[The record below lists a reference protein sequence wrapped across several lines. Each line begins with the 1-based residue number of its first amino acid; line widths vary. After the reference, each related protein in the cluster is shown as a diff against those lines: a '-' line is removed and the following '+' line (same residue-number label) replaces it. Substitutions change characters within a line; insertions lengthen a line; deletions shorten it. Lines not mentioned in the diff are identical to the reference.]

1 MKLPRNK
8 FLSGVALMV
17 GAVVLAGG
25 GYYLL
30 RYQVWA
36 GYRSW
41 SMGHMNGMARDFIA
55 AGDTRNGLLT
65 VRKILSARPND
76 IAALKLGVKACEM
89 NSSPDALMF
98 QRNLCRIEKTTENAV
113 KMMQLSLKY
122 EAYAYGLEAVTS
134 VAQDAR
140 RNPEYHRLAA
150 EIYRR
155 VNRPVPAKYQLISL
169 LSLNPQDNAAR
180 MSLAEIEFD
189 SAPKDLPSD
198 WAGRV
203 VALTHVPEE
212 EVAATVLQLRAAVS
226 RKDVKTAGALVEKL
240 QLRSN
245 LTVAQ
250 RLSVLEAQW
259 LYSMSDAGSS
269 LAGLQKEIVTNPA
282 EVVQVMDFLTAHEK
296 YEAVRDWY
304 GQISGAMHANEDVK
318 LAAAQS
324 LLALHDWPRLEDT
337 LKGVAWKQNE
347 HIRMALLAYA
357 YRMTGRSADSAED
370 WKIAMIATGKDP
382 RKIAALLRYVETW
395 RWDDERYDLLWR
407 LFDVMPGNAAV
418 EHFLVARE
426 YHDGKTVNLNKI
438 YAKLVETNPDDD
450 SARNNFAYTSLLLD
464 SNPGRAQTIARELFK
479 KHPENIS
486 YRTTYTFALHK
497 QGQDKEALALMRQLD
512 ASERLAPVPR
522 LHEAVYAAASGELVQ
537 AAALLPELAKAE
549 LLPEQRRM
557 VSQVNLLVNRE
568 QNVQQRE
575 TQLAGAEKSPDT
587 GGWLVLLPKRDRE
600 ATPSFKIADA
610 YLRNKN
616 FTALR
621 QFLQDE
627 RWEQNDYLRFALLAL
642 AERSDARGEGP
653 QLYWRQALAAAGH
666 DGEKLNDLEVL
677 TTKWGWLDERM
688 EISARIFERQASDA
702 TRLTELLDYYHRHSR
717 TAEMARLLWLY
728 ENETQADGAQAAWC
742 VYYSL
747 LCGTNV
753 SSAQTLAQR
762 VYDREPNNPL
772 HRVAYAFSL
781 VRQQRFSEALNL
793 IQKIDKPD
801 LSGMQVSLIEA
812 SALLELGR
820 KEEAK
825 DALKKFV
832 PAGAVPE
839 EIKLA
844 ATLFRQAGLPNAE
857 GAFTTL
863 Q

>member
-8 FLSGVALMV
+8 FLSGITIVV

-41 SMGHMNGMARDFIA
+41 SMGRMNGMARDFIA
-55 AGDTRNGLLT
+55 AGDARNGLLT
-65 VRKILSARPND
+65 VRKILSSRPND

-89 NSSPDALMF
+89 NSSPDALPF
-98 QRNLCRIEKTTENAV
+98 QRSLCRIEKTTENVV

-122 EAYAYGLEAVTS
+122 EAYAYGLEAITS

-169 LSLNPQDNAAR
+169 LSLNPQDDAAR
-180 MSLAEIEFD
+180 MALAEIEFD
-189 SAPKDLPSD
+189 SAPKELPSD

-203 VALTHVPEE
+203 DALTHVPKE
-212 EVAATVLQLRAAVS
+212 EVAAAVLQLRAAVL
-226 RKDVKTAGALVEKL
+226 RNDIKAAGVLVAKL
-240 QLRSN
+240 QRRSG
-245 LTVAQ
+245 LTTAQ
-250 RLSVLEAQW
+250 RLNVVEAQW
-259 LYSMSDAGSS
+259 LYSMADAESS
-269 LAGLQKEIVTNPA
+269 LTVLQKEIITNPT
-282 EVVQVMDFLTAHEK
+282 EIVQVMEFLSSHEK
-296 YEAVRDWY
+296 HGAVREWY
-304 GQISGAMHANEDVK
+304 QQIAGAMHSNEGVK
-318 LAAAQS
+318 LAVARA
-324 LLALHDWPRLEDT
+324 LLALQDWPRLETT
-337 LKGVAWKQNE
+337 LKGAAWKQNE
-347 HIRMALLAYA
+347 HLRMALLAYV
-357 YRMTGRSADSAED
+357 YRMTGRSADSSES

-382 RKIAALLRYVETW
+382 RKIAALLRYVEIW

-407 LFDVMPGNAAV
+407 LFDVMPGNGAV
-418 EHFLVARE
+418 ERFLVARE
-426 YHDGKTVNLNKI
+426 YHDGNTINLNKI

-450 SARNNFAYTSLLLD
+450 NARNNFAYTSLLLD

-479 KHPENIS
+479 KHPENVS

-512 ASERLAPVPR
+512 ASSRLAPVTR
-522 LHEAVYAAASGELVQ
+522 LHQAVYAAASGEL
-537 AAALLPELAKAE
+537 AEAGALLPELLKAE

-557 VSQVNLLVNRE
+557 FAETSLVVNHE
-568 QNVQQRE
+568 QNVQQQE
-575 TQLAGAEKSPDT
+575 TQLAGSDKSSEAD
-587 GGWLVLLPKRDRE
+587 GWLTLLPKQDRG
-600 ATPSFKIADA
+600 ATPSFKVADA

-627 RWEQNDYLRFALLAL
+627 RWEQADDLRFALLAL
-642 AERSDARGEGP
+642 AERSDPRGEGP
-653 QLYWRQALAAAGH
+653 QVYWRQALSAAGH
-666 DGEKLNDLEVL
+666 DEEKLNNLEVL

-688 EISARIFERQASDA
+688 ELSSRIFERQASD
-702 TRLTELLDYYHRHSR
+702 TIRLTELLDYYRRNSR

-728 ENETQADGAQAAWC
+728 ENQTQSAGTQAAWC

-753 SSAQTLAQR
+753 SSAQTLARR
-762 VYDREPNNPL
+762 VYDKEPNNPL

-793 IQKIDKPD
+793 VQNIDKPD

-825 DALKKFV
+825 GALKKFT

-857 GAFTTL
+857 GAFTL